1 MKDTRDLLVEIGVE
15 ELPHAAVKDAI
26 RGFRE
31 LFIKGLEERKIG
43 FSEVTEFSTPRRLAL
58 LIKDAAE
65 TQDTFTEERRGPS
78 AEKAYDKEKKPT
90 KALLGFLN
98 GNGITL
104 DDIVVKD
111 AGPSQY
117 VFCVRKMGGE
127 KSMALLPGILEKTL
141 KSMSFPKTMRWE
153 ATGFAFARPIR
164 WVLFLFGAET
174 VPFRIADVA
183 SGNCTFGH
191 RVYGKGSIIVNNPAE
206 YEKKL
211 ESASVI
217 ADRQKRKGIIEK
229 QIEELAGPE
238 NLEVPEAAHG
248 LFDENT
254 DLTELP
260 HAVLCSFD
268 ETFLDLPPEVL
279 ESEMIE
285 HQHYFPLVKKGNGE
299 VSNRFIAVSNIRENR
314 ETITGYQR
322 VLLARLSDGRFFF
335 REDKKRGFGSYL
347 EELKA
352 VTFHERLGSMHEK
365 VERIGKIAR
374 TLAGL
379 LLLDE
384 KAKKSINEVCR
395 ICKNDLVTLMVNEFP
410 NLQGTIGSYYARESG
425 YPEEVARGVFEH
437 YLPRYA
443 QDRLP
448 EGTEGAVCGIA
459 DRLDTIL
466 GIFSVGQKPSGSKDP
481 FALRRKVLAVIRII
495 IERGLNFSMQDL
507 IKGALSLY
515 AEKAVSEKF
524 IPDVEEFFRARI
536 RTIFSDMGF
545 SYDEIDAS
553 IEGVLE
559 DIYEAY
565 RRVRA
570 LHEVRPNPGFED
582 LLLSFRRMSN
592 IVKEEE
598 DSAFAHTL
606 LKEKEEIEL
615 YSHFTSTE
623 DEVKKNILSKN
634 YEEVYRILSGFKPAV
649 DSFFDNVLV
658 MDPAPAI
665 RKNRIGLLKRI
676 TGVFSGL
683 VDFSRIVSNN
693 E

>member
-1 MKDTRDLLVEIGVE
+1 VKDTRDLLVEIGVE
-15 ELPHAAVKDAI
+15 ELPHAVVKDSI
-26 RGFRE
+26 QGFKD
-31 LFIKGLEERKIG
+31 LFLKGLEEAKIG
-43 FSEVTEFSTPRRLAL
+43 FSDVTAFSTPRRLAL
-58 LIKDAAE
+58 LIKNMAE
-65 TQDTFTEERRGPS
+65 TQDAFTEEKRGPS
-78 AEKAYDKEKKPT
+78 AEKAFDKEKKPT

-111 AGPSQY
+111 AGSSRY

-127 KSMALLPGILEKTL
+127 ASITLFPEILEKTL

-153 ATGFAFARPIR
+153 ESGFAFARPIR
-164 WVLFLFGAET
+164 WILFLFGSET
-174 VPFRIADVA
+174 VCFRIADVE

-191 RVYGKGSIIVNNPAE
+191 RVYGKGSITVTNPAE
-206 YEKKL
+206 YGKKL

-229 QIEELAGPE
+229 QVDELIGPE
-238 NLEVPEAAHG
+238 KLRVPEAAHG

-268 ETFLDLPPEVL
+268 ETFLELPPEVL

-285 HQHYFPLVKKGNGE
+285 HQHYFPLVKKENGE
-299 VSNRFIAVSNIRENR
+299 ISNRFIAVSNIRENKNTV
-314 ETITGYQR
+314 EGYER

-335 REDKKRGFGSYL
+335 QEDKKRGFGEYL
-347 EELKA
+347 EGLKT
-352 VTFHERLGSMHEK
+352 VTFHERLGSVYEK
-365 VERIGKIAR
+365 MERTEKIAG
-374 TLAGL
+374 LLSGL

-437 YLPRYA
+437 YLPKFA
-443 QDRLP
+443 QDKLP
-448 EGTEGAVCGIA
+448 EGTEGVVAGIA

-466 GIFSVGQKPSGSKDP
+466 GIFSIGQKPSGSKDP

-495 IERGLNFSMQDL
+495 IDRELNFSMQDL
-507 IKGALSLY
+507 IKRACSLY
-515 AEKAVSEKF
+515 AEKAVSKQF
-524 IPDVEEFFRARI
+524 IPEVEEFFRARI

-553 IEGVLE
+553 IEGVLD

-598 DSAFAHTL
+598 DSAFADNL
-606 LKEKEEIEL
+606 LKEKDEIEL
-615 YSHFTSTE
+615 YSHFKSKE
-623 DEVKKNILSKN
+623 DEIKKNILSKN
-634 YEEVYRILSGFKPAV
+634 YEDVYRILSGFKPAV
-649 DSFFDNVLV
+649 DKFFDNVLV
-658 MDPAPAI
+658 MDPDPAV

-683 VDFSRIVSNN
+683 VDFSRIVSNG

>member
-1 MKDTRDLLVEIGVE
+1 MKNARDLLVEIGME
-15 ELPHAAVKDAI
+15 ELPHAGVKNAV

-31 LFIKGLEERKIG
+31 LFLKGLQEAKIG

-58 LIKDAAE
+58 LIKNVAE
-65 TQDTFTEERRGPS
+65 TQDMFTEEKRGPS
-78 AEKAYDKEKKPT
+78 AEKAFDNEKQPT

-104 DDIVVKD
+104 NDIVVKD
-111 AGPSQY
+111 AGQSQY

-127 KSMALLPGILEKTL
+127 KSVSLLPGILDKTL
-141 KSMSFPKTMRWE
+141 KSMSFPKTMKWE

-164 WVLFLFGAET
+164 WVLFLFGPDK
-174 VPFRIADVA
+174 VPVKIADVE
-183 SGNCTFGH
+183 SSNLTFGH
-191 RVYGKGSIIVNNPAE
+191 RVYGKGGITVKHPAE
-206 YEKKL
+206 YEKAL
-211 ESASVI
+211 ESGSVI
-217 ADRQKRKGIIEK
+217 ADREKRKAIIEK
-229 QIEELAGPE
+229 QIEELTGPE
-238 NLEVPEAAHG
+238 KLQVPEAAHG

-299 VSNRFIAVSNIRENR
+299 VSHRFIAVSNIRENN
-314 ETITGYQR
+314 ETVAGYQR

-335 REDKKRGFGSYL
+335 QEDKKRGFGTYL
-347 EELKA
+347 EDLKT
-352 VTFHERLGSMHEK
+352 VTFHERLGSVYEK
-365 VERIGKIAR
+365 VERIGTIAGS
-374 TLAGL
+374 LAGL
-379 LLLDE
+379 LELDD
-384 KAKKSINEVCR
+384 KTKKSINEVCR

-425 YPEEVARGVFEH
+425 YPEEVACGVFEH

-448 EGTEGAVCGIA
+448 EGIEGAACGIA

-495 IERGLNFSMQDL
+495 IDRGRNFSMQKL

-524 IPDVEEFFRARI
+524 ISEVEEFFRARI

-592 IVKEEE
+592 IVKAEE
-598 DSAFAHTL
+598 DSAFADNL

-615 YSHFTSTE
+615 YSHFKSTE

-658 MDPAPAI
+658 MDPDPAI
-665 RKNRIGLLKRI
+665 RKNRIGLLKAI

-683 VDFSRIVSNN
+683 VDFSRIVSNG